1 MSPRT
6 TVFSALALTAALT
19 LTACSTGEECAGAPT
34 IVDAPIPTGDNLDT
48 KPEIKVPDGEPPAE
62 LKVADIKEGDGKTG
76 CTGDLLT
83 VKYVGV
89 TYSTGKQFDA
99 SWDNGQDFP
108 FQIGQGAVIEGWDKG
123 LLGMRVGGR
132 RELVIPPGQAYG
144 DQEQGADIPAG
155 STLVFV
161 VDLVD
166 VTDQPA
172 PQ

>member
-19 LTACSTGEECAGAPT
+19 LTGCSTGEECEGAPSL
-34 IVDAPIPTGDNLDT
+34 VDAPIPTGDDLGS

-62 LKVADIKEGDGKTG
+62 LQVADIKEGDGKTG
-76 CTGDLLT
+76 CAGDVLT

-89 TYSTGKQFDA
+89 TYATGTQFDA
-99 SWDNGQDFP
+99 SWDAGRDFP

-132 RELVIPPGQAYG
+132 RELVIPPDLAYG

-166 VTDQPA
+166 VSDQPA
-172 PQ
+172 QQ